1 VGTGSALA
9 PATVPPH
16 ATSELAVDE
25 RITQQRVAEWS
36 SYEAE
41 QAVKKYLADPKS
53 NRDLVKQL
61 TAAWSLRTD
70 VGDKT
75 LERNHVKQQ
84 SYDLQLET
92 EEIRRNL
99 KALGAGDPLRAKLT
113 AKLDEATTEIATAA
127 KKIVALDAEIA
138 ADSDAFARAIADVH
152 MP

>member
-1 VGTGSALA
+1 M

-25 RITQQRVAEWS
+25 RVTQLRVAEWS

-41 QAVKKYLADPKS
+41 QAVKTYLADPKS
-53 NRDLVKQL
+53 NRDVVKQL
-61 TAAWSLRTD
+61 TAAWSLRTG

-84 SYDLQLET
+84 SYELELET

-99 KALGAGDPLRAKLT
+99 NAVGAGDPLRAKLT
-113 AKLDEATTEIATAA
+113 ARLAEATAEIAAAA
-127 KKIVALDAEIA
+127 KRIVALDAEIA
-138 ADSDAFARAIADVH
+138 ADSDGFGRAIADVH